1 MVQTLREEATQIEKA
16 EFLRQ
21 LLPMQSV
28 TDGHE
33 NIVSLIGVSLDEPPY
48 LAILEFCG
56 NAGDLKTFLI
66 NATGYYFLNLLI
78 FFILERKNKV
88 IGTHVLLAIAEP
100 MSDLPQ
106 LQLSFCR
113 DIIRGL
119 AHLHDV
125 LLIPLD
131 LGARTC
137 QVTQSLS
144 IKVKHTYLLT
154 I

>member
-28 TDGHE
+28 TNGHE

-66 NATGYYFLNLLI
+66 NATGYYFQNFWNLLI
-78 FFILERKNKV
+78 ILF
-88 IGTHVLLAIAEP
+88 L
-100 MSDLPQ
+100 
-106 LQLSFCR
+106 
-113 DIIRGL
+113 
-119 AHLHDV
+119 
-125 LLIPLD
+125 
-131 LGARTC
+131 
-137 QVTQSLS
+137 
-144 IKVKHTYLLT
+144 
-154 I
+154 

>member
-1 MVQTLREEATQIEKA
+1 MITILKEMRIAQLCSKSERTL
-16 EFLRQ
+16 
-21 LLPMQSV
+21 
-28 TDGHE
+28 
-33 NIVSLIGVSLDEPPY
+33 
-48 LAILEFCG
+48 
-56 NAGDLKTFLI
+56 
-66 NATGYYFLNLLI
+66 
-78 FFILERKNKV
+78 

-144 IKVKHTYLLT
+144 IKVKHTYRTRAT
-154 I
+154 ITRS